1 METAITNTTPAA
13 IALEDL
19 LGVIFPPTGLLR
31 LVAANGNDAYYRRH
45 ADSQWLV
52 LGQERAG
59 LDAFITA
66 SGANVTFSPVAWRAP
81 AIPSPMAAC
90 VCLWA
95 GIRYGLKAQ
104 QPHEPRSRVL
114 EGERE
119 RAEARLTGIDRP
131 SVLIDEG
138 DRMVAFWKLAEPVT
152 DPSHLRPLL
161 ERLARHVGGDRELAD
176 PTAALVAVPGTRND
190 NVYPARVVTTTAQ
203 ATGDS
208 LSATPRRWTLGEIE
222 DAMALGG
229 RR

>member
-1 METAITNTTPAA
+1 MEEIMGTQTITRITFEALLATVLPPA
-13 IALEDL
+13 
-19 LGVIFPPTGLLR
+19 GLLR

-45 ADSQWLV
+45 ADGQWLV
-52 LGQERAG
+52 LGQKREG

-81 AIPSPMAAC
+81 AIHSPMAAC

-95 GIRYGLKAQ
+95 GIRYRLKAQ

-119 RAEARLTGIDRP
+119 RAEARLAGIERP

-138 DRMVAFWKLAEPVT
+138 HRMVAFWRLPEPVT
-152 DPSHLRPLL
+152 DPAQVRSLL
-161 ERLARHVGGDRELAD
+161 ERLGRHVGGDRELAD
-176 PTAALVAVPGTRND
+176 PTTALVGIPGTRND
-190 NVYPARVVTTTAQ
+190 NIYPSSVVTITAP